1 MTEPIY
7 ANDEHRVILETY
19 ITMCKEFA
27 KEVSTKNRFNNYLE
41 VVQIIIEYH
50 NNYGSGTKEE
60 NFWDWL
66 MIIPINLSVATN
78 GFFAGVE
85 TKSNAAVVKAYR
97 VVLDELLQDTV
108 NNIDKIEPI
117 NDWDLFRNIK
127 AIR

>member
-7 ANDEHRVILETY
+7 ANDEHRVIIDTFM
-19 ITMCKEFA
+19 TMCKEFS
-27 KEVSTKNRFNNYLE
+27 KEVSTKSRYNNYLE

-50 NNYGSGTKEE
+50 NNYGAGTKEE

-85 TKSNAAVVKAYR
+85 TKSNAAVVRAYR
-97 VVLDELLQDTV
+97 LVLEELVQDTV
-108 NNIDKIEPI
+108 DKIDKIEPI
-117 NDWDLFRNIK
+117 ND
-127 AIR
+127 